1 MTTQDHAA
9 HPRSG
14 TAIFRLL
21 KVASWPAW
29 ARRIYVLSFL
39 PRKKLRDLPFEI
51 SFGPYLFSGNAVN
64 LIDYHMLSRG
74 AFEPGL
80 ARLMQDWIKRQP
92 PSLFLD
98 VGANIGVHTLA
109 LARHASRI
117 IAVEPYAPVADRLHN
132 TLTRNQ
138 IDNVELARVAL
149 SDHPG
154 TVSFLPPDSGNLGV
168 GRVVETTNAPDL
180 IEVSQLTGDT
190 LLADQPLP
198 LGLVKI
204 DVEGFELNV
213 LRGLQ
218 TRLAKD
224 RPLVV
229 VEVLTAD
236 QTRRSQLTSLFPEDY
251 SFHILES
258 ARRPRYKLNAWT
270 QGQGD
275 IVAIPREKLS
285 GFL

>member
-1 MTTQDHAA
+1 MTTQDLAEK
-9 HPRSG
+9 SG
-14 TAIFRLL
+14 SSAAIFRRL

-80 ARLMQDWIKRQP
+80 ARLMQNWIKRQP

-109 LARHASRI
+109 LARHARQI
-117 IAVEPYAPVADRLHN
+117 IAVEPYAPVADRLQKTIEKNH
-132 TLTRNQ
+132 
-138 IDNVELARVAL
+138 IENVELARVAL

-168 GRVVETTNAPDL
+168 GRVVTDALSSGL
-180 IEVSQLTGDT
+180 IEVTQLTGDA
-190 LLADQPLP
+190 LLADKPLP

-218 TRLAKD
+218 SRMAKD

-229 VEVLTAD
+229 VEVLTGDEAHR
-236 QTRRSQLTSLFPEDY
+236 QRLTELFPENY
-251 SFHILES
+251 SFLILES
-258 ARRPRYKLNAWT
+258 ARRSRYQLLEWT
-270 QGQGD
+270 KGHGD
-275 IVAIPREKLS
+275 IVAIPREKIS